1 MFILSGGG
9 KLNYIGS
16 KNWIEQQMEKSNTL
30 QVIKKF
36 INNMLKNLKFKK
48 NIVCVLGCVIC
59 IVFRLVGQR

>member
-30 QVIKKF
+30 QVINWYFKF
-36 INNMLKNLKFKK
+36 VD
-48 NIVCVLGCVIC
+48 NI
-59 IVFRLVGQR
+59 